1 MQNKIIEK
9 LRNYE
14 NIAILGFG
22 KEGQST
28 YNFIRKYDKN
38 LKLTILD
45 KEYIDI
51 KDINTRYKVF
61 NSEEDLKE
69 FDLIIKTPGIAI
81 TNFSLETKNKI
92 TSQMELLLEFNREN
106 VIGITGT
113 KGKSTTSS
121 LIYNIFKDQ
130 LKDVF
135 LVGNIGVPVLDN
147 IDKYDNA
154 IIVAEM
160 SSHQLET
167 VKYSPHVGIILNL
180 FLDHLDHAGSVENY
194 HKSKMNIIKY
204 QETNDYAIY
213 DADNYYLQKQD
224 FSNVKSKLLSVSLN
238 NKAYIY
244 MEENGDIYINDK
256 FLLKRDRIVTSLKG
270 EHNLKNIMFA
280 LLVANIYNLNLEK
293 TLESIKKFK
302 PLEHRMEYVGKYKD
316 IIFYNDVIA
325 TIPEATINACKTLKN
340 IDTLIFGGMD
350 RNIEYKEFIDYLNNS
365 NISHFICM
373 PTTGYK
379 IGQFLDKKRV
389 ILVDTLEEA
398 VKKAFEVTRKDS
410 ICLLSPAAS
419 SYEYFKN
426 FEEKGNKYKELIK
439 KYGFDK

>member
-398 VKKAFEVTRKDS
+398 VKKAFEVTKKDS

-439 KYGFDK
+439 KYGFDN